1 MAWFALLGLEEV
13 AKGPGCVGAVASL
26 GVLRPPA
33 SQRPGGLPVGGAGR
47 RAAVHGLVP
56 ASVGVGNLPWGE
68 VIMLDIY
75 TKV

>member
-26 GVLRPPA
+26 GVLRPPHA
-33 SQRPGGLPVGGAGR
+33 QRPGGLPVGGAGR

-68 VIMLDIY
+68 VNTLDI
-75 TKV
+75 

>member
-56 ASVGVGNLPWGE
+56 ASVGVGNLPW
-68 VIMLDIY
+68 VNTLDI
-75 TKV
+75 